1 MRKTI
6 LILLFSVLCQFV
18 SSAAALSAPRKQ
30 EIIGSINSAASA
42 MKSMTC
48 SFTQTKYLSLLSDK
62 MVSEGKMYYR
72 QPNRL
77 RWEYTS
83 PYQYLFVLNGTKVY
97 VGNKSRKDVIDTD
110 ANKVFKEIARI
121 MMGTVTGTVLSGS
134 SDFSVDVADGGT
146 VWRVTLVPSKKEMKR
161 MFSKI
166 VLSFRKNGLMVSEI
180 DIYEKNNDRTNIQL
194 KNVKTNVSVNDALFA
209 IPK

>member
-1 MRKTI
+1 M
-6 LILLFSVLCQFV
+6 LILLFSLFCQLV
-18 SSAAALSAPRKQ
+18 SAAGLTAPRKQ

-48 SFTQTKYLSLLSDK
+48 SFSQTKYLSLLSDK

-194 KNVKTNVSVNDALFA
+194 KNVKTNISVNDALFA

>member
-1 MRKTI
+1 M
-6 LILLFSVLCQFV
+6 LILLFSLFCQLV
-18 SSAAALSAPRKQ
+18 SAAGLTAPRKQ

-194 KNVKTNVSVNDALFA
+194 KNVKTNISVNDALFA

>member
-1 MRKTI
+1 M
-6 LILLFSVLCQFV
+6 LILLFSLFCQLV
-18 SSAAALSAPRKQ
+18 SAAGLTASRKQ

>member
-1 MRKTI
+1 M
-6 LILLFSVLCQFV
+6 LILLFSLFCQLV
-18 SSAAALSAPRKQ
+18 SAAGLTAPRKQ
-30 EIIGSINSAASA
+30 EIIGSINSVASA

-194 KNVKTNVSVNDALFA
+194 KNVKTNISVNDALFA

>member
-6 LILLFSVLCQFV
+6 LILLFSVFCQFV

-121 MMGTVTGTVLSGS
+121 MMGTVTGTVLSGT

>member
-1 MRKTI
+1 M
-6 LILLFSVLCQFV
+6 LILLFSLFCQLV
-18 SSAAALSAPRKQ
+18 SAAGLTAPRKQ